1 MPKQLPPLS
10 WFRAFEA
17 SARSLSFTLAA
28 RELNVTQS
36 AISQHVR
43 ALETRLG
50 TNLFERKPRGL
61 ALTATGRQLLPYA
74 SSAIDGL
81 TKATEIFQPNTYA
94 TEISISCTMSF
105 AQLWLTPRLIE
116 FRQLNPQ
123 IAINLSST
131 LWPDDYLINKT
142 DIEIHFGRINQIK
155 TGATVLFP
163 VELAPVCSPSLCPD
177 LNNYDELWKLPLIET
192 LGAMYSWKQWAER
205 MGQPSPPRPVC
216 SVDSLIMA
224 QSLAETGM
232 GVALLS
238 PRLCH
243 HALAMGRLINLQV
256 EPSPAEDCFYFT
268 TSDHA
273 ASKAGV
279 KEFSNWLKELS
290 PWGTH

>member
-94 TEISISCTMSF
+94 IEISISCTMSF

-123 IAINLSST
+123 IAIDLSST
-131 LWPDDYLINKT
+131 
-142 DIEIHFGRINQIK
+142 
-155 TGATVLFP
+155 
-163 VELAPVCSPSLCPD
+163 
-177 LNNYDELWKLPLIET
+177 
-192 LGAMYSWKQWAER
+192 
-205 MGQPSPPRPVC
+205 
-216 SVDSLIMA
+216 
-224 QSLAETGM
+224 
-232 GVALLS
+232 
-238 PRLCH
+238 
-243 HALAMGRLINLQV
+243 
-256 EPSPAEDCFYFT
+256 
-268 TSDHA
+268 
-273 ASKAGV
+273 
-279 KEFSNWLKELS
+279 
-290 PWGTH
+290 